1 MNLNFVKSSKLKFN
15 GEFSCL
21 VTQHRP
27 TGITIISVL
36 MIIGGIILLFTGIT
50 PLFLGPLISIESSS
64 DYAISELGML
74 ITIGGLVLVG
84 LGIASFIVSWGLL
97 KGKRWA
103 RTITLIISIIAIIFA
118 IISLASSGDLIHIIS
133 IIIYG
138 IIIYYMFTDKVKLF
152 FGKVKEPTT

>member
-1 MNLNFVKSSKLKFN
+1 M
-15 GEFSCL
+15 
-21 VTQHRP
+21 TQHRP

-36 MIIGGIILLFTGIT
+36 MIIGGLILLFTGIT
-50 PLFLGPLISIESSS
+50 PLFIGPLISIDSS
-64 DYAISELGML
+64 DSSTSALGLL
-74 ITIGGLVLVG
+74 ITIGGLTLVA
-84 LGIASFIVSWGLL
+84 LGIASLIVSWGLL

-133 IIIYG
+133 VIIYG
-138 IIIYYMFTDKVKLF
+138 IIIYYMFTKKVKLF

>member
-1 MNLNFVKSSKLKFN
+1 MS
-15 GEFSCL
+15 
-21 VTQHRP
+21 QHRP
-27 TGITIISVL
+27 TGITIISIL

-74 ITIGGLVLVG
+74 TTISGLVLVG

-97 KGKRWA
+97 KGKGWA

-118 IISLASSGDLIHIIS
+118 IISLASIRDLIHIIP
-133 IIIYG
+133 IVIYG
-138 IIIYYMFTDKVKLF
+138 IIIYYMFTRKVKLF

>member
-1 MNLNFVKSSKLKFN
+1 
-15 GEFSCL
+15 

-50 PLFLGPLISIESSS
+50 PLFLGPLISIDSDSST
-64 DYAISELGML
+64 SELGLL

-97 KGKRWA
+97 KGKEWA

-118 IISLASSGDLIHIIS
+118 IVSLASNGDLIHIIPV
-133 IIIYG
+133 IIYG

>member
-1 MNLNFVKSSKLKFN
+1 
-15 GEFSCL
+15 

-50 PLFLGPLISIESSS
+50 PLFLGPLISIDIS
-64 DYAISELGML
+64 DYQMNQLGLL

-97 KGKRWA
+97 KGKGWA

-118 IISLASSGDLIHIIS
+118 IISLISSEDLIHIIPV
-133 IIIYG
+133 IIYG
-138 IIIYYMFTDKVKLF
+138 VIIYYMFTKKVKLF
-152 FGKVKEPTT
+152 FGKVKEPST

>member
-1 MNLNFVKSSKLKFN
+1 M
-15 GEFSCL
+15 
-21 VTQHRP
+21 TQHRP
-27 TGITIISVL
+27 TGITIISIL

-118 IISLASSGDLIHIIS
+118 IISLISSEDFIHVIS

-138 IIIYYMFTDKVKLF
+138 IIIYYMFTNKVKLF
-152 FGKVKEPTT
+152 FGSVKEPTT

>member
-1 MNLNFVKSSKLKFN
+1 M
-15 GEFSCL
+15 
-21 VTQHRP
+21 TQHRP
-27 TGITIISVL
+27 TGITIISIL

-50 PLFLGPLISIESSS
+50 PLFLGPLISIDS
-64 DYAISELGML
+64 DGSTSELGLL

-84 LGIASFIVSWGLL
+84 LGIASIIVSWGLL

-118 IISLASSGDLIHIIS
+118 IVSLVSNGDLVHVIPV
-133 IIIYG
+133 IIYG